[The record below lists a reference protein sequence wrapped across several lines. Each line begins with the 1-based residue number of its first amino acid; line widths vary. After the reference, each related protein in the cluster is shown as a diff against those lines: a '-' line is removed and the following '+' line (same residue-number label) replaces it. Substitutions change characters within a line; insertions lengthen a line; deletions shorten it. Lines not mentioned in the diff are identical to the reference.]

1 LQSYSYTKRMNSLKI
16 ISSLRDGDVSLIDLI
31 KNRIVAAQESTE
43 LGAYTHVGSEVA
55 LESAKKR
62 LENSA
67 AQRGALHGLPLIVKD
82 NIDVAGMPTT
92 AGSHA
97 LGNHYPAVNSPVIQR
112 LCDAGAVIMG
122 KANLHEFSL
131 GITTNNGAF
140 GPARNPYSLQHI
152 PGGSSGGTAAAVAA
166 RLVPAGIGSDTG
178 GSLRI
183 PAAMCGVV
191 GFRPTTGRWPSQGV
205 VTISNTRDTVGP
217 IATTVA
223 DCALLDAVVCG
234 GEAKIQPAQLKG
246 LRVGVPRFGFWQN
259 LEPSVEAAGTAFL
272 QTLKAAGV
280 ELIEVDVGID
290 FDACTNAGMVIALL
304 ELFPNIEGY
313 LKQHGKAFRAA
324 AIVDGVASPD
334 VKGIMASLLGP
345 DAPPFAAYQHALK
358 VDRPHF
364 QKLYADCF
372 AKHAIE
378 ALIFPT
384 TPLPAARIGEDE
396 TVVLNGQTVPTF
408 LTFTRNVGPGS
419 LVGLPG
425 ISMPIGCNKDGLPLS
440 IALDAPSMQDKRLL
454 EIASAIEQLLP
465 PMPLPKFINS
475 GDIS

>member
-1 LQSYSYTKRMNSLKI
+1 MNSKKTIQSIASGETPL
-16 ISSLRDGDVSLIDLI
+16 LDLVRD
-31 KNRIVAAQESTE
+31 RIAAAQKSTA
-43 LGAYTHVGSEVA
+43 LGAYTHVGSEFA
-55 LESAKKR
+55 EQSATVHTKIA
-62 LENSA
+62 A
-67 AQRGALHGLPLIVKD
+67 AQRGVLYGLPLIVKD

-97 LGNHYPAVNSPVIQR
+97 LGKHYPAENSPVIER
-112 LCDAGAVIMG
+112 LQVAGAVVVG

-140 GPARNPYSLQHI
+140 GPAKNPYSLAHI
-152 PGGSSGGTAAAVAA
+152 PGGSSGGTAAAVSA

-183 PAAMCGVV
+183 PAALCGVV
-191 GFRPTTGRWPSQGV
+191 GFRPTTGRWPSEGV

-217 IATTVA
+217 IATTVG

-234 GEAKIQPAQLKG
+234 GDANIESAQLKG
-246 LRVGVPRFGFWQN
+246 LRIGVPRQGFWQN
-259 LEPSVEAAGTAFL
+259 LEPSVDAASNVFL
-272 QTLKAAGV
+272 QTLKSAGV
-280 ELIEVDVGID
+280 ELIEVDVGLD
-290 FDACTNAGMVIALL
+290 FNACTNAGMVIALL
-304 ELFPNIEGY
+304 ELFPNIEAY
-313 LKQHGKAFRAA
+313 LKQHNKPFDAA
-324 AIVDGVASPD
+324 AIVAGVASPD

-345 DAPPFAAYQHALK
+345 DAPPPSAYQQALH

-364 QKLYADCF
+364 QKQYADCF

-384 TPLPAARIGEDE
+384 TPLPAALIGQDE
-396 TVVLNGQTVPTF
+396 SVLLNGQTVPTF

-425 ISMPIGCNKDGLPLS
+425 ICLPIGCNSQGLPLS
-440 IALDAPSMQDKRLL
+440 IALDAPAMQDKRLL
-454 EIASAIEQLLP
+454 AIATAIEQLLP
-465 PMPLPKFINS
+465 PMPLPKFYHPYNKS
-475 GDIS
+475 NLGD

>member
-1 LQSYSYTKRMNSLKI
+1 MNSQKTIQSIASGETPL
-16 ISSLRDGDVSLIDLI
+16 LGLMRD
-31 KNRIVAAQESTE
+31 RIAAAQKSIA
-43 LGAYTHVGSEVA
+43 LGAYTYVGSDFAEQSAIVQTKVA
-55 LESAKKR
+55 
-62 LENSA
+62 A
-67 AQRGALHGLPLIVKD
+67 AQRGVLYGLPLIVKD

-97 LGNHYPAVNSPVIQR
+97 LGKHHPAVNSPVIER
-112 LCDAGAVIMG
+112 LQVAGAVIVG

-140 GPARNPYSLQHI
+140 GPAKNPYSLAHI

-183 PAAMCGVV
+183 PAALCGVV
-191 GFRPTTGRWPSQGV
+191 GFRPTTGRWPSEGV

-217 IATTVA
+217 IATTVG

-234 GEAKIQPAQLKG
+234 GDANIAGAQLKG
-246 LRVGVPRFGFWQN
+246 LRIGVPRQGFWQN
-259 LEPSVEAAGTAFL
+259 LEPSVDAASNAFL
-272 QTLKAAGV
+272 QTLKSAGV

-304 ELFPNIEGY
+304 ELFPNIEAY
-313 LKQHGKAFRAA
+313 LKQHNKPFDAA
-324 AIVDGVASPD
+324 AIVAAVASPD
-334 VKGIMASLLGP
+334 VKEIMASLLGP
-345 DAPPFAAYQHALK
+345 DAPPPEAYQQALQ
-358 VDRPHF
+358 VDRPYF
-364 QKLYADCF
+364 QKQYADCF

-384 TPLPAARIGEDE
+384 TPLPAALIGQDQ
-396 TVVLNGQTVPTF
+396 TVLLNGQAVPTF

-425 ISMPIGCNKDGLPLS
+425 ICLPIGCNSQGLPLS
-440 IALDAPSMQDKRLL
+440 IALDAPAMQDKRLL
-454 EIASAIEQLLP
+454 AIATAIEQLLP
-465 PMPLPKFINS
+465 PMPLPKFYHPYNKS
-475 GDIS
+475 NLGD